1 MSSLKEGGKN
11 KRKMVILAEGCFTP
25 LEGKTACG
33 LIRYCPEEVVAVIDS
48 TRAGKTAQGCIG
60 LGGDIPVVKDV
71 MDSLRYNPDTLLIGI
86 APKGGKLPEELRKQV
101 LSAVENGLNI
111 ISGLHDKL
119 SEDPELATLANFRDV
134 KIWDIR
140 EPEGYNKVAEC
151 KPGKIAARV
160 VLTVGTDCKCG
171 KLVTSMEMAKET
183 KNFGWNPYF
192 VATGQTGIVISGEGV
207 PVDSIPGDFM
217 AGAIEDFLI
226 RKSKSYDLL
235 LVEGQ
240 GSILNPGYSGVSL
253 GLLHGSLPD
262 AMILCHFPGR
272 KKMQNYDLPI
282 PELSVYMKL
291 YEELA
296 KPLKP
301 SKVVGISLNTSEL
314 SEKEALR
321 EIEKTE
327 VETDLPATDPVRFG
341 CSKFL
346 EAIEYLK
353 KDNVLSQM

>member
-1 MSSLKEGGKN
+1 MSSLKEGGN
-11 KRKMVILAEGCFTP
+11 KRRMAILAEGCFTA
-25 LEGKTACG
+25 LEAKTASG
-33 LIRYCPEEVVAVIDS
+33 LIRYMPEEVVAVIDS
-48 TRAGKTAQGCIG
+48 SRVDKTAQECIG

-86 APKGGKLPEELRKQV
+86 APRGGKLPEKLRKQV

-119 SEDPELATLANFRDV
+119 NEDPELATLANFRDI

-140 EPEGYNKVAEC
+140 ETKGYAKAAEC
-151 KPGKIAARV
+151 IPGKIAAKV

-171 KLVTSMEMAKET
+171 KLITSMEMAKEA
-183 KNFGWNPYF
+183 KNFDWNPYF
-192 VATGQTGIVISGEGV
+192 AATGQTGIVISGEGV
-207 PVDSIPGDFM
+207 PVDAIPGDFM

-226 RKSKSYDLL
+226 QKSKSYDLL

-240 GSILNPGYSGVSL
+240 GSILNPGQSGVSL
-253 GLLHGSLPD
+253 ALLHGSLPD
-262 AMILCHFPGR
+262 AMILCHFSGR
-272 KKMQNYDLPI
+272 KKFDNYDISI
-282 PELSVYMKL
+282 PPLSESVKL
-291 YEELA
+291 YEGITR
-296 KPLKP
+296 PLKS
-301 SKVVGISLNTSEL
+301 SKVVGISLNTSGL
-314 SEKEALR
+314 SEKEALQ

-327 VETDLPATDPVRFG
+327 VETDLPTTDPVRFG
-341 CSKFL
+341 CSKFF